1 MNISRPLVTIYIS
14 THNRLEKLK
23 RAINSV
29 LQQDYDNWELIV
41 CDDASCDGTSDYMND
56 ICIKDTRIRYL
67 RNDVNKGACETRNL
81 GIFNAKGTF
90 ITGLDDDDEF
100 TNDRIS
106 FFVDNW
112 NVKYSF
118 LCCNFKD
125 RYIDNNDLI
134 HYKCNSKD
142 FVVLSY
148 KDLLFD
154 NTASNQIFTL
164 TTRLQEIGGF
174 DKRVKRLQDWD
185 TWLRLS
191 FKFGD
196 FIRFNKATYIMH
208 HDHLSG
214 ELRVSQNE
222 KITKSLLDLVLR
234 NKKIYSD
241 DDFLFM
247 NFIIDQKNNN
257 ASLYDSIYW
266 TYKKK
271 NPKHFLK
278 YMVKVFR

>member
-118 LCCNFKD
+118 LCCNFK
-125 RYIDNNDLI
+125 
-134 HYKCNSKD
+134 
-142 FVVLSY
+142 
-148 KDLLFD
+148 
-154 NTASNQIFTL
+154 
-164 TTRLQEIGGF
+164 
-174 DKRVKRLQDWD
+174 
-185 TWLRLS
+185 
-191 FKFGD
+191 
-196 FIRFNKATYIMH
+196 
-208 HDHLSG
+208 
-214 ELRVSQNE
+214 
-222 KITKSLLDLVLR
+222 
-234 NKKIYSD
+234 
-241 DDFLFM
+241 
-247 NFIIDQKNNN
+247 
-257 ASLYDSIYW
+257 
-266 TYKKK
+266 
-271 NPKHFLK
+271 
-278 YMVKVFR
+278 

>member
-1 MNISRPLVTIYIS
+1 
-14 THNRLEKLK
+14 
-23 RAINSV
+23 
-29 LQQDYDNWELIV
+29 
-41 CDDASCDGTSDYMND
+41 
-56 ICIKDTRIRYL
+56 
-67 RNDVNKGACETRNL
+67 
-81 GIFNAKGTF
+81 
-90 ITGLDDDDEF
+90 
-100 TNDRIS
+100 
-106 FFVDNW
+106 
-112 NVKYSF
+112 

-191 FKFGD
+191 FKFGG

-271 NPKHFLK
+271 IQNIF
-278 YMVKVFR
+278 KVYG